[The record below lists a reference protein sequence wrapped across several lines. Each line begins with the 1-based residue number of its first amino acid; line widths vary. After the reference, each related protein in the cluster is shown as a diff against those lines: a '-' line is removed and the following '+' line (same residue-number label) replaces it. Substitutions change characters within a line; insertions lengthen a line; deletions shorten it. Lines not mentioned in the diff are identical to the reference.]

1 MLFHPSRIVLI
12 SDFICF
18 QYSAIYSV
26 GSAQGQDQLKV
37 THVTTM
43 SNLNTLARKAVT
55 FVEHFNVG
63 QTKGDKEIRD

>member
-18 QYSAIYSV
+18 QYSGIYSV
-26 GSAQGQDQLKV
+26 GSAQGQDRLKV

-63 QTKGDKEIRD
+63 QTKGDI